1 MNNEELIKLVK
12 ELQTRIDDL
21 EEQVIELKDTVD
33 YDHELVYELASKA
46 RLV

>member
-12 ELQTRIDDL
+12 ELQARIDEL
-21 EEQVIELKDTVD
+21 EEQVDDLQNTVD
-33 YDHELVYELASKA
+33 YDHGLVYELASKA